1 MRNSS
6 HDSHHIQSHD
16 MTRKIHKNALWR
28 PPEPCEGQNNHS
40 WKAHWSPQHSQ
51 VFLTLKS
58 NHVYPSSISLPPE
71 PFKYS
76 GPQQPSLP
84 TQTTPPLPLLVHVQ
98 SQCNIRSEMELG
110 KQRTG
115 FSSACCFDDTVCLSL
130 FCLWNIVFQAFGHFT
145 KPFSPYYNSTLV

>member
-1 MRNSS
+1 MLPATYNFMTWPEKSIGMLCECPMRLME
-6 HDSHHIQSHD
+6 D
-16 MTRKIHKNALWR
+16 KIITH
-28 PPEPCEGQNNHS
+28 G
-40 WKAHWSPQHSQ
+40 KAHRSPQRSQ
-51 VFLTLKS
+51 VIVTLKS